1 MDGLE
6 TTTSESLPPELRS
19 ADEEVFGTRPS
30 RHRPHSLSLAS
41 AARAQSGGGAP
52 WGIDVLLAAGIG
64 AALMYYLD
72 PDRGARR
79 RARAQDAIARAL
91 GGVASRNGWLD

>member
-1 MDGLE
+1 ME
-6 TTTSESLPPELRS
+6 IERITMSEALPPDLGGGS
-19 ADEEVFGTRPS
+19 AEEEVFGTRPS

-41 AARAQSGGGAP
+41 SSRGEASGAGA
-52 WGIDVLLAAGIG
+52 WGMDVLLGVGLG

-79 RARAQDAIARAL
+79 RARATDALIRAL
-91 GGVASRNGWLD
+91 GGVVPLD